1 MLLDRFPRVSLAH
14 APTPLEP
21 LDRLRSVVGGP
32 RLWIK
37 RDDCTGLAQGGN
49 KARKLEFLVADALAQ
64 GCDTLITP
72 GAVQSNHVRM
82 TAAAA
87 ARFGLKAHAV
97 LERRVTETDTDYE
110 ENGNILLDELFGCA
124 RTYVPGGSDVA
135 AACVAVADDLR
146 AKGAKPYIIAGGGSD
161 PVGALGYVACAIEL
175 LAQASELGIRVTRLV
190 HGTGSSG
197 TQAGLVAGFAV
208 LKSPVEVF
216 GVSVR
221 HPREK
226 QEAMVFDLACRTADH
241 LGHGGAVRR
250 EQVFADDGHVGP
262 GYGLPTS
269 GMVDALTLL
278 ARTEGI
284 LLDPVYSGKAMAGLI
299 DHIRRGTFRDDEDI
313 VFLHTG
319 GSTALFG
326 YKHLFLNSSPGAH
339 DRAVARQRA

>member
-1 MLLDRFPRVSLAH
+1 MLLSRFPRVNFSH

-21 LDRLRSVVGGP
+21 MDQLRKKLGGP

-49 KARKLEFLVADALAQ
+49 KSRKLEFLVADALAQ

-97 LERRVTETDTDYE
+97 LERRVATTTTDYE
-110 ENGNILLDELFGCA
+110 ENGNVLLDELFDCP
-124 RTYVPGGSDVA
+124 RSYIPSGGDVA
-135 AACVAVADDLR
+135 AACAAVADDIK
-146 AKGAKPYIIAGGGSD
+146 AKGGKPYVIPGGGSN
-161 PVGALGYVACAIEL
+161 PVGALGYVACAMEL
-175 LAQASELGIRVTRLV
+175 MVQAKLLDVTLTRVV

-197 TQAGLVAGFAV
+197 TQAGLVAGFAA
-208 LKSPVEVF
+208 LQSPVEVF

-221 HPREK
+221 HPRQK
-226 QEAMVFDLACRTADH
+226 QEEMVFDLACRTADH
-241 LGHGGAVRR
+241 LGRSGVVKR
-250 EQVFADDGHVGP
+250 EQVIAHDGYVGD
-262 GYGLPTS
+262 GYGLPTD
-269 GMVDALTLL
+269 GMIDAVKLI

-284 LLDPVYSGKAMAGLI
+284 LLDPVYSGKAMAGMI
-299 DHIRRGTFRDDEDI
+299 DQIRKGAFRDDEDI

-319 GSTALFG
+319 GATALFG
-326 YKHLFLNSSPGAH
+326 YKHLFFRESAKN
-339 DRAVARQRA
+339 

>member
-1 MLLDRFPRVSLAH
+1 MLLDRFPRVSLSH

-21 LDRLRSVVGGP
+21 LDRLRNQLGGP

-97 LERRVTETDTDYE
+97 LERRIASTDEDYE
-110 ENGNILLDELFGCA
+110 ENGNVLLDELFGCP
-124 RTYVPGGSDVA
+124 RTYVPSGSDVA
-135 AACVAVADDLR
+135 AACAEVAADLT
-146 AKGAKPYIIAGGGSD
+146 AKGAKPYVIPGGGSN
-161 PVGALGYVACAIEL
+161 PIGALGYVACAIEL
-175 LAQASELGIRVTRLV
+175 DIQAKELGIQVTRLV

-197 TQAGLVAGFAV
+197 TQAGLVAGFAAIG
-208 LKSPVEVF
+208 SPVEVF
-216 GVSVR
+216 GISVR

-226 QEAMVFDLACRTADH
+226 QEGMVYDLACRTADH
-241 LGHGGAVRR
+241 LGRSGAVRR
-250 EQVFADDGHVGP
+250 EHVVADDGYVGP
-262 GYGLPTS
+262 GYGQPTV
-269 GMVDALTLL
+269 GMIDAVTLL

-284 LLDPVYSGKAMAGLI
+284 LLDPVYSGKAMAGMI
-299 DHIRRGTFRDDEDI
+299 DHIRKGTFSESEDL

-319 GSTALFG
+319 GATALFG
-326 YKHLFLNSSPGAH
+326 YKDLFLSA
-339 DRAVARQRA
+339 AA

>member
-1 MLLDRFPRVSLAH
+1 MLLTRFPRVNLSH

-21 LDRLRSVVGGP
+21 LDQLHRALGGP

-49 KARKLEFLVADALAQ
+49 KSRKLEFLVADALAQ

-97 LERRVTETDTDYE
+97 LERRVSETDDDYE
-110 ENGNILLDELFGCA
+110 ENGNVLLDELFGCP
-124 RTYVPGGSDVA
+124 RTYVPSGSDVG
-135 AACVAVADDLR
+135 AACAALADELKV
-146 AKGAKPYIIAGGGSD
+146 KGARPYVIPGGGSN

-175 LAQASELGIRVTRLV
+175 AAQAKEMGINITRVV

-197 TQAGLVAGFAV
+197 TQAGLVAGFAAMR
-208 LKSPVEVF
+208 SSVEVF
-216 GVSVR
+216 GISVR
-221 HPREK
+221 HPRSK

-241 LGHGGAVRR
+241 LGQSGTVTR
-250 EQVFADDGHVGP
+250 ELVIADDGYVGE
-262 GYGLPTS
+262 GYGLPTT
-269 GMVDALTLL
+269 GMIDAVTLL

-284 LLDPVYSGKAMAGLI
+284 LLDPVYSGKAMAGMI
-299 DHIRRGTFRDDEDI
+299 DHIRKGTFRDDEDI

-326 YKHLFLNSSPGAH
+326 YKHLFL
-339 DRAVARQRA
+339 REMV

>member
-1 MLLDRFPRVSLAH
+1 MLLSRFPRVTFSH

-21 LDRLRSVVGGP
+21 MDQLRKKLGGP

-87 ARFGLKAHAV
+87 ARYGLKAHAV
-97 LERRVTETDTDYE
+97 LERRVATTTTDYE
-110 ENGNILLDELFGCA
+110 ENGNVLLDELFGCP
-124 RTYVPGGSDVA
+124 RSYVPSGGDVA
-135 AACVAVADDLR
+135 AACALIADDIA
-146 AKGAKPYIIAGGGSD
+146 AKGGKPYVIPGGGSN
-161 PVGALGYVACAIEL
+161 PVGALGYVACAMEL
-175 LAQASELGIRVTRLV
+175 VAQAKALGVNLTRVV

-197 TQAGLVAGFAV
+197 TQAGLVAGFAA
-208 LKSPVEVF
+208 LESPVEVF

-221 HPREK
+221 HPRKK
-226 QEAMVFDLACRTADH
+226 QEEMVFDLACRTADH
-241 LGHGGAVRR
+241 LGRSGAVKR
-250 EQVFADDGHVGP
+250 EQVIADDGYVGD
-262 GYGLPTS
+262 GYGLPTA
-269 GMVDALTLL
+269 GMIDAVTLI

-284 LLDPVYSGKAMAGLI
+284 LLDPVYSGKAMAGMI
-299 DHIRRGTFRDDEDI
+299 DHIRKGAFREDEDI

-319 GSTALFG
+319 GATALFG
-326 YKHLFLNSSPGAH
+326 YKNLFFREPAN
-339 DRAVARQRA
+339 D